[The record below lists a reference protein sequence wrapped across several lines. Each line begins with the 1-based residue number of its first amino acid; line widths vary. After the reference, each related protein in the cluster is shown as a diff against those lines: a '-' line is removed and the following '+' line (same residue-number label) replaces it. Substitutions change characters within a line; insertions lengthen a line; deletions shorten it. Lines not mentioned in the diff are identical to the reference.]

1 MTKEQAI
8 AETRAEYTGNLKR
21 AAFVLLAFLARLEQ
35 VPECA
40 DIGARARAKWQPA
53 PGSGVEAMRP
63 AAVIE
68 FLFAALE

>member
-1 MTKEQAI
+1 MTKEQAV

-21 AAFVLLAFLARLEQ
+21 VAFILLAFLARLEQ
-35 VPECA
+35 VPECSDLVA
-40 DIGARARAKWQPA
+40 QARAKWQPT
-53 PGSGVEAMRP
+53 PDSGVEAMRP